1 MNYSL
6 VTVRYAKALYQL
18 AEEEKIQ
25 DAVRIDMDT
34 FLSCINESEEFLFLL
49 ESPLIKSKEK
59 VRIMDEIF
67 EGKLQ
72 GLTIKF
78 IHLLFNQRREGH
90 LADICRNFAQYY
102 KQKLGIKEAVITTAQ
117 PLPSDQK
124 AQIINY
130 INNIFKLKTELTEK
144 QDSSIIGGFVL
155 RVEDQQIDASIS
167 AQLKKIKRELINS

>member
-18 AEEEKIQ
+18 AEEERIQ
-25 DAVRIDMDT
+25 DAVRIDMET
-34 FLSCINESEEFLFLL
+34 MLSCINESEEFLFLL

-67 EGKLQ
+67 QGKLQ
-72 GLTIKF
+72 GLTSKF

-90 LADICRNFAQYY
+90 LADICRNFAQQY

-117 PLPSDQK
+117 SLSSDQK

-130 INNIFKLKTELTEK
+130 INNIFKLKIELTEK
-144 QDSSIIGGFVL
+144 QNPSIIGGFVL

-167 AQLKKIKRELINS
+167 TQLKKIKRELINS